1 MAKADKRIDSLPVLS
16 KAEDFEEWKRDI
28 EIWKVITT
36 IEEEKQGPCLYRSL
50 DGQAKKACCNIK
62 IADICSAEGYQLI
75 MDKLSEVFEK
85 DQEQDLFEKCR
96 QFETYKRT
104 SESISEYV
112 AEFERLHDR
121 ITGEEMKYPDSVLAY
136 KLLINANIS
145 DEKQQMCRATMG
157 TLLFENIKKQLKV
170 IHDATGTNSK
180 CTNKEEIVV
189 KEEPVFEAENF
200 FTHTNRG
207 AWRGNRG
214 TRTNARGT
222 YRGTYHRGNQNRK
235 WLEEAEQEQGKPK
248 ESNKKKNPVDKYGR
262 VTKCTFCQSI
272 YHWVRDCPDKDEEHI
287 GLFTNEEQKSH
298 MPQLLKETVNCAI
311 LDCGCVKTVCGH
323 TWFEI
328 YKESL
333 TEEENKRITEEKSET
348 KFRFGVG
355 GPVYVSEKR
364 VKFPAIL
371 GKKKVTIESDLIDC
385 ELPLLLSKESMK
397 RANTQIN
404 FTNDQVSMLGQTLD
418 LQFTSSGHY
427 AVALG
432 MNEEEHIESVFLEIE
447 ELDVDRKRKAC
458 QKLHLQFGHA
468 RTERLHQLMKDAK
481 IEDKQV
487 YQFIKEAEEK
497 CKTCTKFKKPKG
509 RPIVGLGL
517 SRDFNDTVSMDLK
530 FFKTIPWLHII
541 DHATRFSS
549 ACVVHNKRKETII
562 EHIFKHWIGVFGA
575 PRSILSDNG
584 CEFQNIAMRELGDL
598 LGIEI
603 KTTAAE
609 APWSNGITERHN
621 ALIGNMLEKIIDS
634 QNCSLEMALAWAVN
648 SKNSMSNVFGY
659 SPHQLVF
666 GANPKVPSI
675 LTDQTPALEGVTS
688 TQIIA
693 DHLNALTAA
702 RKAFVEAESS
712 GKIKRALARK
722 TRPVTSLIFET
733 GDKVFYKRRDSDTWK
748 GPASVIGKEKS
759 QIFIKHGGTYVRVNP
774 CHLMHVNNEGR
785 KEQGEKEELNEERK
799 EQAEKEELKKPSGIE
814 NIDMNGTK
822 ERTHWTDLECSS
834 DEERERNVEE
844 EIHESVVIDEAT
856 IEEEEEKQEGGE
868 MVEKYKPLI
877 PTKGS
882 KIRFKMKDN
891 DIIEEAKV
899 LGKAGK
905 ATGKNKYWINIEQAE
920 GKMKS
925 VNLEQVE
932 NLEVLEEVVLLSL
945 KENYEDVEVKQAMA
959 LEMENWKHHDVY
971 NEVEDEGQ
979 QGVSCR
985 WVITEK
991 YKEGERCIKARLV
1004 ARGFEE
1010 AEMEKIRKDS
1020 PTCGK
1025 DSLRL
1030 CLTIMASMGWQINS
1044 LDVKAAFLQGSP
1056 IERDVY
1062 IVPPKEANTDKLWKL
1077 KKTVYGLADASRT
1090 WYLRVRQEL
1099 EKVGVQVST
1108 YDEAIFHWKT
1118 GKGFE
1123 GLICC
1128 HVDDF
1133 LWGGS
1138 EKFREEVVEK
1148 TKQTFEVSK
1157 EDKGDLKY
1165 IGLDLKQ
1172 NTDQISMSQKKY
1184 IESLEEIETKS
1195 NRRNE
1200 EQLNSKEKRRLRGAV
1215 GQLNW
1220 IAFQTRPDM
1229 AFDACNAA
1237 VSLKNATIR
1246 DIKNTNK
1253 SIRKAK
1259 AKEVNIK
1266 FNNIGNLNE
1275 GEIVCFT
1282 DASFRNLKGEGSQGG
1297 HIIFL
1302 KGNDNFSPITWQSK
1316 KIKRIVKST
1325 LAAEALAL
1333 DEAADSCFYLKT
1345 ILQEITGHKGYPII
1359 LKTDSRNLHDA
1370 VHSTK
1375 TIEDRRLKVDICS
1388 LRQKLGNGEIKTIQ
1402 WVNKELQIADCLTKL
1417 EAPTSKLI
1425 EVLQGSLQI

>member
-1 MAKADKRIDSLPVLS
+1 
-16 KAEDFEEWKRDI
+16 
-28 EIWKVITT
+28 
-36 IEEEKQGPCLYRSL
+36 
-50 DGQAKKACCNIK
+50 
-62 IADICSAEGYQLI
+62 
-75 MDKLSEVFEK
+75 
-85 DQEQDLFEKCR
+85 
-96 QFETYKRT
+96 
-104 SESISEYV
+104 
-112 AEFERLHDR
+112 
-121 ITGEEMKYPDSVLAY
+121 MKYPDSVLAY

-157 TLLFENIKKQLKV
+157 TLSFENIKKQLKV

-189 KEEPVFEAENF
+189 KEEPVFEAESF
-200 FTHTNRG
+200 FTHANRG
-207 AWRGNRG
+207 FWRGNSNRG
-214 TRTNARGT
+214 TRTNARGS

-235 WLEEAEQEQGKPK
+235 WLEEAEQDQGKPK
-248 ESNKKKNPVDKYGR
+248 ESSKKKNPVDRYGR
-262 VTKCTFCQSI
+262 VTKCSYCQSI

-323 TWFEI
+323 MWFDI
-328 YKESL
+328 YKEGL
-333 TEEENKRITEEKSET
+333 TGEEIRSITEEKSDT
-348 KFRFGVG
+348 RFRFGVG
-355 GPVYVSEKR
+355 GPVYVSEKK
-364 VKFPAIL
+364 VKFPAVL
-371 GKKKVTIESDLIDC
+371 GNKKVTIESDLIDC

-397 RANTQIN
+397 RAETKIN
-404 FTNDQVSMLGQTLD
+404 FTNDQVTMLGQTLD
-418 LQFTSSGHY
+418 LQFTTSGHY
-427 AVALG
+427 AVSLG
-432 MNEEEHIESVFLEIE
+432 RNEKKNIESVFLEIE
-447 ELDVDRKRKAC
+447 ELDIDKKRKAC
-458 QKLHLQFGHA
+458 QKLHIQFGHA

-481 IEDKQV
+481 VEDKQV
-487 YQFIKEAEEK
+487 YEFIKDAEEK
-497 CKTCTKFKKPKG
+497 CLTCTKFKRPKA
-509 RPIVGLGL
+509 RPVVGLGL
-517 SRDFNDTVSMDLK
+517 SRDFNDTVSMDIK
-530 FFKTIPWLHII
+530 YFKTIPWLHLI

-549 ACVVHNKRKETII
+549 ACVVHNKKQETII
-562 EHIFKHWIGVFGA
+562 EHIFKHWIGVFGS

-584 CEFQNIAMRELGDL
+584 CEFQNKAMRELGDL

-621 ALIGNMLEKIIDS
+621 ALIGNMLDKIIDS
-634 QNCSLEMALAWAVN
+634 QNCSLQMALAWAVN
-648 SKNSMSNVFGY
+648 AKNSMSNVFGY

-675 LTDQTPALEGVTS
+675 LTDKTPALEGVTS

-702 RKAFVEAESS
+702 RKAFVEAEAS

-722 TRPVTSLIFET
+722 TRPVTSLMFET
-733 GDKVFYKRRDSDTWK
+733 GDKLFYKRRDSDTWK
-748 GPASVIGKEKS
+748 GPAIVIGKEKS
-759 QIFIKHGGTYVRVNP
+759 QIFIKHGGTFVRVNP
-774 CHLMHVNNEGR
+774 CHLMHTNSEER
-785 KEQGEKEELNEERK
+785 EEQGEKEEL
-799 EQAEKEELKKPSGIE
+799 KKQSDTE
-814 NIDMNGTK
+814 NVEIKGTK
-822 ERTHWTDLECSS
+822 ESKQGDLECSS
-834 DEERERNVEE
+834 DEEIDKNEDGEE
-844 EIHESVVIDEAT
+844 ETHERAEIDEEQ
-856 IEEEEEKQEGGE
+856 IEEEEETQVRGE
-868 MVEKYKPLI
+868 MEEQGKPLI

-882 KIRFKMKDN
+882 KIRFKMKDS

-905 ATGKNKYWINIEQAE
+905 ATGKNKYWINIEQTD

-925 VNLEQVE
+925 VNLEQLE
-932 NLEVLEEVVLLSL
+932 NLEISEEVVLLSL
-945 KENYEDVEVKQAMA
+945 KENYEDIEVKQAMA

-971 NEVEDEGQ
+971 KEVEDEGQ
-979 QGVSCR
+979 PGVSCR

-991 YKEGERCIKARLV
+991 YKEGERYIKARLV

-1010 AEMEKIRKDS
+1010 VEMEKIRKDS

-1062 IVPPKEANTDKLWKL
+1062 IVPPKEANTYKLWKL

-1090 WYLRVRQEL
+1090 WYLRVKQEL
-1099 EKVGVQVST
+1099 EKFGVQVSK
-1108 YDEAIFHWKT
+1108 YDEAIFYWRT
-1118 GKGFE
+1118 SKGFE

-1138 EKFREEVVEK
+1138 DKFKEEVIEK
-1148 TKQTFEVSK
+1148 TKQTFEISK
-1157 EDKGDLKY
+1157 EDQGDLKY

-1172 NTDQISMSQKKY
+1172 NIDQISVSQKKY
-1184 IESLEEIETKS
+1184 IDSLEEIETNS
-1195 NRRNE
+1195 QRRNE
-1200 EQLNSKEKRRLRGAV
+1200 EELNSKEKRMLRGTI

-1246 DIKNTNK
+1246 DIKNANK

-1259 AKEVNIK
+1259 AKEINIK
-1266 FNNIGNLNE
+1266 FNNIGNLKQ

-1302 KGNDNFSPITWQSK
+1302 KGTDNFSPITWQSK

-1345 ILQEITGHKGYPII
+1345 ILQEITGQNTGYPII

-1388 LRQKLGNGEIKTIQ
+1388 LRQKLANEEIKSIQ
-1402 WVNKELQIADCLTKL
+1402 WINKELQLADCLTKL

-1425 EVLQGSLQI
+1425 EVLRGSLQI